1 MTASCWLDWFEMAS
15 LGLGYTIY
23 PLPRAAF
30 FFFLLPPSTLPPT
43 TTTWSLPSANSKK
56 MRSTAS
62 LTSNLPLWHGSR
74 KEGADNECHLLDVDE
89 AKVQCFDSLLH
100 NAYVVT
106 SYSSSTVL
114 SSSNLLT
121 DIGRGALGKGF
132 FIRHCGIGVEEAQ
145 LKFELAVACANLLEE
160 TLKLALATR
169 RSSAMTSV
177 EEEASGSPQGGA
189 H

>member
-1 MTASCWLDWFEMAS
+1 MEFTLSELEENEVDSEFDKQPAPLAWL
-15 LGLGYTIY
+15 
-23 PLPRAAF
+23 
-30 FFFLLPPSTLPPT
+30 
-43 TTTWSLPSANSKK
+43 
-56 MRSTAS
+56 
-62 LTSNLPLWHGSR
+62 
-74 KEGADNECHLLDVDE
+74 EGRGGRQRVEIWECHLLDVDE

-114 SSSNLLT
+114 SSSNSLT
-121 DIGRGALGKGF
+121 VSYPSSLQRDGSNDSRRTSAGGALGKGF
-132 FIRHCGIGVEEAQ
+132 FIRHCGIGVEESQ
-145 LKFELAVACANLLEE
+145 LKFELAVACASLLEE